1 MLASREPLR
10 SLRPWTKPAV
20 LELMPD
26 APKRG
31 PQALILTILVAAVI
45 IAAGTLVLHAAPGV
59 TTPVE
64 LKILGIA
71 FAVGLDVFAL
81 SIAVGIMQIPRGSR
95 IRLGFSFSGAEVLMQ
110 IIGYAIGTGAGRI
123 VGTLADYV
131 GFAVL
136 AGVGVFIVRESFGDG
151 ESSFKIDSGW
161 GLIAACA
168 SISLDSLGIGVS
180 LPGVPLPLMPLLAT
194 VAVSTIIFTTVGLA
208 FGTQL
213 GQRYKILAE
222 RTAGVVLVVLAAF
235 FTAQHLWG
243 FGS

>member
-1 MLASREPLR
+1 M
-10 SLRPWTKPAV
+10 TKPGSV
-20 LELMPD
+20 EQVTD
-26 APKRG
+26 ARERSRQG
-31 PQALILTILVAAVI
+31 FILTVFAAAIVVAGGVP
-45 IAAGTLVLHAAPGV
+45 VLHAAPGV

-64 LKILGIA
+64 LKTLGIA

-81 SIAVGIMQIPRGSR
+81 SIAVGIMQIPRTSR
-95 IRLGFSFSGAEVLMQ
+95 MRLGFAFSSSEVLMQ
-110 IIGYAIGTGAGRI
+110 IIGYAIGTGAGRL
-123 VGTLADYV
+123 VGTIADYV

-136 AGVGVFIVRESFGDG
+136 AGVGVFIVRESYG
-151 ESSFKIDSGW
+151 EEESTLKVDSGL

-180 LPGVPLPLMPLLAT
+180 LPGVPLPLVPLLAT
-194 VAVSTIIFTTVGLA
+194 VAVSTVIFTTVGLA

-213 GQRYKILAE
+213 GQRYKTLAE
-222 RTAGVVLVVLAAF
+222 RTAGFVLVVLAVF